1 MRKVAVIGAGPGG
14 LVAARY
20 LKSEGFNPV
29 VHEQG
34 ARVGGQWSA
43 DPYHSGVWPAMRTN
57 TSRIMTSFS
66 DLPHYAGCPTY
77 PTNEEMGEYLQR
89 YAETSDLVPHI
100 RLNSPVRELRRD
112 TPMSFRMSGRDSL
125 PDAPQRFAEDV
136 RAFRCMPSNEFAPA
150 QITQLQALVAA
161 RNDAAFSHYVDTIRP
176 ANASLQ
182 TI

>member
-77 PTNEEMGEYLQR
+77 PTNEEMGNICSATQR
-89 YAETSDLVPHI
+89 LPI
-100 RLNSPVRELRRD
+100 
-112 TPMSFRMSGRDSL
+112 SFRTSVSTRQYANSVVTL
-125 PDAPQRFAEDV
+125 RCPFA
-136 RAFRCMPSNEFAPA
+136 
-150 QITQLQALVAA
+150 
-161 RNDAAFSHYVDTIRP
+161 
-176 ANASLQ
+176 
-182 TI
+182 